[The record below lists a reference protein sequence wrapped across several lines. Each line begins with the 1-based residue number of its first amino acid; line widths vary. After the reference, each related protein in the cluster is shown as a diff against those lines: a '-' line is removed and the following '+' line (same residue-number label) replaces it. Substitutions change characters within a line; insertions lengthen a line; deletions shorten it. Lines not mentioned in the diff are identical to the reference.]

1 MKKTAVIRDRKAKNF
16 TVMSNRPLRETE
28 MSLKAKGL
36 LALLLSLPED
46 WDFSIKGI
54 CAICKENE
62 SAVRAALGELKRF
75 GYLKIRMKKPNE
87 TQSGR
92 IEYEYDIFERPTK
105 KQSCENLYTE
115 KEQTEILT
123 TEKRAQLNKDK
134 QNKDKL
140 NKDKSNTNKENKAK
154 ERLAPGNVE
163 NVENFSDEDNVLS
176 LEEMRRIFDKYSG
189 FGS

>member
-1 MKKTAVIRDRKAKNF
+1 MAVIRDRKAKNF
-16 TVMSNRPLRETE
+16 TVMSNRPLRETA

-105 KQSCENLYTE
+105 NSLAKICMLKKS
-115 KEQTEILT
+115 
-123 TEKRAQLNKDK
+123 
-134 QNKDKL
+134 KL
-140 NKDKSNTNKENKAK
+140 K
-154 ERLAPGNVE
+154 
-163 NVENFSDEDNVLS
+163 F
-176 LEEMRRIFDKYSG
+176 
-189 FGS
+189 

>member
-1 MKKTAVIRDRKAKNF
+1 MKQTAVIRDRKTKYF
-16 TVMSNRPLRETE
+16 TVMSNRPLREPG

-36 LALLLSLPED
+36 LALMLSLPEE
-46 WDFSIKGI
+46 WDYSIKGI

-92 IEYEYDIFERPTK
+92 IEYEYDIFERPQK
-105 KQSCENLYTE
+105 KQSCENLYAE
-115 KEQTEILT
+115 KEQAEILN
-123 TEKRAQLNKDK
+123 TEKRTQLNKDK

-140 NKDKSNTNKENKAK
+140 NKDKSNNKKENKAK
-154 ERLAPGNVE
+154 EKLAPVNVE
-163 NVENFSDEDNVLS
+163 NVENFSAGDGVPTI
-176 LEEMRRIFDKYSG
+176 EEIRRIFDKYNG
-189 FGS
+189 LGS

>member
-1 MKKTAVIRDRKAKNF
+1 MKRIASFSVNHDK
-16 TVMSNRPLRETE
+16 LE
-28 MSLKAKGL
+28 KGMYI
-36 LALLLSLPED
+36 SRID
-46 WDFSIKGI
+46 GD
-54 CAICKENE
+54 
-62 SAVRAALGELKRF
+62 VVT
-75 GYLKIRMKKPNE
+75 YDIRMKKPNE

-140 NKDKSNTNKENKAK
+140 NKDKSNTDKENKAK
-154 ERLAPGNVE
+154 EKPAPGNVE
-163 NVENFSDEDNVLS
+163 NVENFSDEDDVLS
-176 LEEMRRIFDKYSG
+176 LKEMRRIFDKYSG